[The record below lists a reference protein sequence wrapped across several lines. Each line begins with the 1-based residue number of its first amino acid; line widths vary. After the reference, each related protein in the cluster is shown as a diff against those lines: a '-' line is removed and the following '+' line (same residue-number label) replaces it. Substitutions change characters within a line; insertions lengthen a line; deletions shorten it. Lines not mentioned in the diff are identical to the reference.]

1 MTNKGLLDILDEYF
15 VSSTNGETE
24 QEKHSTAYRLL
35 VSLVEDLYDLNG
47 TASDIDIDELDN
59 LFEEAMMEQYGYRYI
74 VEPPSGE
81 SRTFNTAEEAAEF
94 IESNQSTAIHED
106 ILYDMEELG
115 CDDTMLICGHFVT
128 TARNW

>member
-24 QEKHSTAYRLL
+24 QEKHSTAYGLL
-35 VSLVEDLYDLNG
+35 VNLIEDLYDLNG

-94 IESNQSTAIHED
+94 IESNQTAANHEE
-106 ILYDMEELG
+106 ILGLVEELG

-128 TARNW
+128 TVRNW

>member
-24 QEKHSTAYRLL
+24 QEKHSTAYGLL
-35 VSLVEDLYDLNG
+35 VNLIEDLYDLSG
-47 TASDIDIDELDN
+47 AASDIDIDDLDN
-59 LFEEAMMEQYGYRYI
+59 LFEEAMMEQYGYKYI
-74 VEPPSGE
+74 VEPPIGE

-94 IESNQSTAIHED
+94 IKSNQNTAHYED

-128 TARNW
+128 TVRNW

>member
-1 MTNKGLLDILDEYF
+1 MTDKGLLDILDEYL
-15 VSSTNGETE
+15 VPMTHGETE
-24 QEKHSTAYRLL
+24 QEGFIIAYRLL
-35 VSLVEDLYDLNG
+35 TDLIEDLYDFIG
-47 TASDIDIDELDN
+47 VPSDIDIDELDN
-59 LFEEAMMEQYGYRYI
+59 LFEESMMEQYGYKYI

-94 IESNQSTAIHED
+94 IKSNQNTAHYED

-128 TARNW
+128 TVRNW